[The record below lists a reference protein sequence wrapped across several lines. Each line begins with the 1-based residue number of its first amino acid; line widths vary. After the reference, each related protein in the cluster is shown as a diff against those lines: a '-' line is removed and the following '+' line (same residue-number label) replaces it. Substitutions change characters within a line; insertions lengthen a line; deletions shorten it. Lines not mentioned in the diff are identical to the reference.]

1 VAPELFVSILREGER
16 FCDVGFQSFNLAGL
30 QRCTGC
36 DTATPAP
43 ASLVSC
49 TSKLAPMENLESCS
63 CSCSKFRPQAGLE
76 AAFPSPESK
85 TGDARRELCHCPR
98 FGALASTGVCVVAFR
113 SVGPDTNHAAERERR
128 QLTAQAVGW
137 AGANE
142 QGRAKETT
150 LAQAKGAAMRA
161 RIVAVCVSLIL
172 AGFLTFDRSDARA
185 GELTANPDYK
195 VLDPIRHGNL
205 TIFPVVAAKTYPTSE
220 FLTLDEGLRSGEVIV
235 TEAGSVQ
242 GLVRRHNRPLPHAD
256 GAAVNRLVLV
266 NNSARPLLL
275 LAGEIV
281 TGGKRD
287 RVIGK
292 DRIVPPESDP
302 VDLNV
307 FCVEPGRWVA
317 SSDRFG
323 ASETMYGAYAAKGA
337 GNGSVTP
344 PMAMMAQP
352 SVRSKAMGDKNQQE
366 VWDAVNAQKQQM
378 TVAMNDSA
386 PAVAG
391 VIGQTSSYA
400 KVNENSEVKKRVD
413 AIAKPIEQ
421 SYQSLI
427 HQLRDRNAVGV
438 VVAVNGRIIWA
449 DVFASTDLLVKYWP
463 KLVRSYASEAVVTRA
478 KEVDVTV
485 AQARTFLADREG
497 RREMIESE
505 TGIYRHTEVTGDG
518 FKAFSLT
525 SLLPKTGFDVH
536 VAKMAE

>member
-1 VAPELFVSILREGER
+1 MRA
-16 FCDVGFQSFNLAGL
+16 Q
-30 QRCTGC
+30 
-36 DTATPAP
+36 
-43 ASLVSC
+43 
-49 TSKLAPMENLESCS
+49 
-63 CSCSKFRPQAGLE
+63 
-76 AAFPSPESK
+76 
-85 TGDARRELCHCPR
+85 
-98 FGALASTGVCVVAFR
+98 VVAV
-113 SVGPDTNHAAERERR
+113 SV
-128 QLTAQAVGW
+128 V
-137 AGANE
+137 
-142 QGRAKETT
+142 
-150 LAQAKGAAMRA
+150 
-161 RIVAVCVSLIL
+161 LIL
-172 AGFLTFDRSDARA
+172 AGLLAFDQPGARA
-185 GELTANPDYK
+185 GEGAPHPDYK

-205 TIFPVVAAKTYPTSE
+205 TIFPVVAAKTYPTNE
-220 FLTLDEGLRSGEVIV
+220 FLTLDEGLRSGEVVV

-242 GLVRRHNRPLPHAD
+242 GLVRRHNRPIPHYD
-256 GAAVNRLVLV
+256 GAEVNKLVLV

-281 TGGKRD
+281 TGGKQD

-323 ASETMYGAYAAKGA
+323 ASEKMYGAYAATA
-337 GNGSVTP
+337 RPGSAP
-344 PMAMMAQP
+344 APMAMMAQP
-352 SVRSKAMGDKNQQE
+352 SVRSKAMGDKNQQR

-378 TVAMNDSA
+378 AVAMTVSA
-386 PAVAG
+386 PAAAG
-391 VIGQTSSYA
+391 EIGQTSSYA

-413 AIAKPIEQ
+413 AIAQPIEQ

-438 VVAVNGRIIWA
+438 VVAVNGRVIWA
-449 DVFASTDLLVKYWP
+449 DVFASTDLLAKYWP

-478 KEVDVTV
+478 KELEVTV
-485 AQARTFLADREG
+485 AQAQAFLADVQG
-497 RREMIESE
+497 HREMIESE
-505 TGIYRHTEVTGDG
+505 PGIYRHTEVTGDG